1 VTARTAHP
9 TLTARQLNRAT
20 LARQLLLE
28 RADLDVVAGTERIG
42 GLQAQEPA
50 SPHIGLWTRIAG
62 FEPADLDRA
71 IAARSVVKGTLMRS
85 TLHIVSAADYLY
97 LWAAIVPMLEGIRR
111 QDRLQAPSPKAMA
124 ALRTRAEAFTA
135 EPRGLGELREHLGAV
150 EGLAADEALWW
161 IRRRVAFAHAPSDV
175 PWSFGRRPRLAHA
188 LRWLGAGDWP
198 AAADAIEHLV
208 RRYLGAFGP
217 ATAAD
222 LAQWSGL
229 AVGRVRPGIAAVEA
243 AGDLRRFTDERGRE
257 LFDLDGAPMPDPVT
271 PAPPRLL
278 PMWDS
283 TILAFA
289 DRTRL
294 ISDEDRRVVVAR
306 NGDTLPTFT
315 VDGMVA
321 GLWWAE
327 AEGGGRTRIVIEP
340 FRPPL
345 RRADA
350 RALEEEGERLAAVVE
365 PLEPRVYSRYQRW
378 RPGRDGVGSSA

>member
-1 VTARTAHP
+1 MPDPIAH
-9 TLTARQLNRAT
+9 TRLTRRQLNRAT

-28 RADLDVVAGTERIG
+28 RAEIDVVAATERIG

-50 SPHIGLWTRIAG
+50 SPHIGLWTRLAG
-62 FEPADLDRA
+62 FQPADLDRA
-71 IAARSVVKGTLMRS
+71 IADRTVVKGTLMRS
-85 TLHIVSAADYLY
+85 TLHIVSASDYLR
-97 LWAAIVPMLEGIRR
+97 LWPAIVPLLEGIRR
-111 QDRLQAPSPKAMA
+111 QDRVQPPDPRRLAALQARA
-124 ALRTRAEAFTA
+124 AAFTA
-135 EPRGLGELREHLGAV
+135 EPRGLGELRDHLGAS
-150 EGLAADEALWW
+150 EGLTPDEVLWW

-175 PWSFGRRPRLAHA
+175 AWSFGRRPRLAHA
-188 LRWLGAGDWP
+188 LAWLGADDWP
-198 AAADAIEHLV
+198 ASTEEALAHLV

-222 LAQWSGL
+222 LSQWSGL
-229 AVGRVRPGIAAVEA
+229 AVGKVRPGIAAVDA
-243 AGDLRRFTDERGRE
+243 SGDLRRFTDERGRE
-257 LFDLDGAPMPDPVT
+257 LLDLDGHPLPDADA

-315 VDGMVA
+315 VDGVVA
-321 GLWWAE
+321 GLWWAHPE
-327 AEGGGRTRIVIEP
+327 PGGRTRIVFEP

-345 RRADA
+345 RRSDA
-350 RALEEEGERLAAVVE
+350 HALAREGENLATLVA
-365 PLEPRVYSRYQRW
+365 PLEPAVYSRYQRW
-378 RPGRDGVGSSA
+378 RP

>member
-1 VTARTAHP
+1 VSARAAHAR
-9 TLTARQLNRAT
+9 LTSRQLNRAT

-28 RADLDVVAGTERIG
+28 RADLDVVAATERIG

-50 SPHIGLWTRIAG
+50 SPHIGLWTRLAG
-62 FEPADLDRA
+62 FQPADLDRA
-71 IAARSVVKGTLMRS
+71 IADRTVVKGTLMRS
-85 TLHIVSAADYLY
+85 TLHVVSAADYLR
-97 LWAAIVPMLEGIRR
+97 LWPAIVPLLEGIRR
-111 QDRLQAPSPKAMA
+111 QDRAQPPSPRRLA
-124 ALRTRAEAFTA
+124 ALRERAAAFTA
-135 EPRGLGELREHLGAV
+135 EPRGLGELRDHLGASD
-150 EGLAADEALWW
+150 GLAPDVVLWW

-175 PWSFGRRPRLAHA
+175 AWSFGRRPRLAHA
-188 LRWLGAGDWP
+188 LGWLGADDWP
-198 AAADAIEHLV
+198 ASTEDALEHLV

-222 LAQWSGL
+222 LSQWSGL
-229 AVGRVRPGIAAVEA
+229 AVGKLRPGIAAVDA
-243 AGDLRRFTDERGRE
+243 SGDLRRFTDERGRE
-257 LFDLDGAPMPDPVT
+257 LLDLEGAPLPESDT

-315 VDGMVA
+315 IDGVVA
-321 GLWWAE
+321 GLWWAH
-327 AEGGGRTRIVIEP
+327 AEPGGRTRIAIEP

-345 RRADA
+345 RRLDA
-350 RALEEEGERLAAVVE
+350 VALEAEGERLAAVVA
-365 PLEPRVYSRYQRW
+365 PLEPAVYSRYQRW
-378 RPGRDGVGSSA
+378 RP